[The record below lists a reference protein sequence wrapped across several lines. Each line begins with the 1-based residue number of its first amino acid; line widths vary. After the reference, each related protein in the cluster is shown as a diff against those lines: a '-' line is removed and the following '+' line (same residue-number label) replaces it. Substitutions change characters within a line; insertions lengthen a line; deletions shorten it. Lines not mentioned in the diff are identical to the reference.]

1 MRKAVIRAAAA
12 ATVAVTGLA
21 FAQERQ
27 SGQEQKPA
35 AGQMERGQSNQPAIG
50 ATGKEG
56 AAAPAQGKMGE
67 ERQGQGVK
75 TGATAQER
83 GNEGSVAGQRQGGSQ
98 TGLREGQAGVQ
109 NNQRQGEARSN
120 ETLTQKEQA
129 GQAGKQQHGASQA
142 QTERGANTRE
152 PGKAAEGQNRTQG
165 AQSEE
170 GQQRAGEANRTEN
183 GQGAQTERSGMQG
196 NAAERGGVTKQNR
209 EGAGQ
214 TAPSPNREGMAHE
227 GQTSTAGTNGAAATV
242 EARGNA
248 HLSSEQA
255 SRISDTLRTT
265 AAPAQTS
272 VNIDVNVDEPLPG
285 NVDLMPLPPAVVSI
299 VPEYRGYDYVVV
311 HDEIVIVQ
319 PSTRKVVEVIHR
331 SGETHAMGEGVGQG
345 HRLTLNQS
353 QQRLIKETVT
363 REHPREAQVQEQLS
377 YGVTVPQDMTLEP
390 VPQPLIAQIPMI
402 EQYRMF
408 ITDGDRILLV
418 DPDTREVVEVIE

>member
-1 MRKAVIRAAAA
+1 MRKTVIGAAA

-21 FAQERQ
+21 IAQERQ

-35 AGQMERGQSNQPAIG
+35 AGQMERGQSNQPATG

-75 TGATAQER
+75 TSATAQER

-98 TGLREGQAGVQ
+98 AGLREGQAGAQ
-109 NNQRQGEARSN
+109 NNHQGEARSN
-120 ETLTQKEQA
+120 ETPSKKEQA
-129 GQAGKQQHGASQA
+129 GQAGKQEHGASEA

-165 AQSEE
+165 AQSGE
-170 GQQRAGEANRTEN
+170 GQQRAGETNRTEN

-196 NAAERGGVTKQNR
+196 NAAERGSITQQND

-265 AAPAQTS
+265 AAPAQMS

-319 PSTRKVVEVIHR
+319 PSTRKVVEVIQR
-331 SGETHAMGEGVGQG
+331 GGGTHAVREGVGHG
-345 HRLTLNQS
+345 HRLTLTS
-353 QQRLIKETVT
+353 
-363 REHPREAQVQEQLS
+363 PS
-377 YGVTVPQDMTLEP
+377 SGS
-390 VPQPLIAQIPMI
+390 
-402 EQYRMF
+402 
-408 ITDGDRILLV
+408 
-418 DPDTREVVEVIE
+418 